1 MNAAPQMQEPR
12 TNGALTN
19 TKPNAL
25 DSIAAAE
32 SRQKETA
39 TWIAKLALASH
50 AVHKL
55 KNGDFICC
63 KYNLSYYAKNFDD
76 LKAFAI
82 KLGLKP

>member
-1 MNAAPQMQEPR
+1 MKPNPQKATPR
-12 TNGALTN
+12 TNGENAE
-19 TKPNAL
+19 TKPHAL
-25 DSIAAAE
+25 DSIAATE

-55 KNGDFICC
+55 KNGDFLCC

-82 KLGLKP
+82 RLGVKS